1 MNAIIPLKN
10 IRKKENNKRKIEI
23 KENLNQ
29 REQLN
34 LLLADNSDTSSDY
47 NSNFIDFPNNDFP
60 IFDLKKIRDFREKQ
74 INNLANS
81 IKGTDLSLAS
91 KRLKILDEMN
101 TSSESGDI
109 EYDSD
114 SDTEEASTYY
124 SSYSLVDQSDEK
136 VKYWIKY
143 KLYDNITDCNYQ
155 GKIKLPKLIQLDQ
168 EIYCYY
174 YLNTLKTYYYTKSAI
189 LGSNKSI
196 NDFKYDL
203 DECKFNESLGLF
215 FCGQNIKYNNENTI
229 CSPNNMICKKCMEKN
244 IKRYNLENNC
254 LININGRVAIKAGKK
269 DKRFHC
275 FGHFLIGKNQLENCL
290 DKFCCDACSLLNK
303 YKKYYFS

>member
-1 MNAIIPLKN
+1 MEATIPASKIRVKGFEKKN
-10 IRKKENNKRKIEI
+10 IEVNRNP
-23 KENLNQ
+23 NL
-29 REQLN
+29 REQQKILFE
-34 LLLADNSDTSSDY
+34 DTSSDY
-47 NSNFIDFPNNDFP
+47 NSNFIDFPNIDFP

-81 IKGTDLSLAS
+81 IKGTDLSFAS

-155 GKIKLPKLIQLDQ
+155 GKIKLPKLIQLDR

-254 LININGRVAIKAGKK
+254 LININGRVATKAGKK
-269 DKRFHC
+269 NKRFHC